1 MSSRSCLRRKVV
13 LPVTVILH
21 EGKNKYFAHTLDV
34 TITSAR
40 LGGLQTRLEP
50 GEIIELQRGALK
62 ARFEVVW
69 MGAPGGAMAGQ
80 AGVRGLEPTKCIWN
94 INLPDDERDPA
105 VDTNHLRSA
114 VPRVH
119 SMTQFPGERRWHP
132 RYACSG
138 SAAVK
143 TPGSVYGVNGEVK
156 DISRGGVYIE
166 LNASLPVNSEVTLEL
181 RVEGVCFAASGVV
194 RTSYPLLGMGICFH
208 NLTPESAEKLSLAL
222 DLAKRNP
229 SRRSSITSPHDQTAE
244 RKTSKDSMEEDPGA
258 VLAKGCRKLAE
269 DFSQWKLTR
278 SSAEIEELQLALEL
292 LQRKLTANIANEFVE
307 YSPAPVAGENRL

>member
-1 MSSRSCLRRKVV
+1 MSSRSCFRRKVV
-13 LPVTVILH
+13 LPVTVIQH
-21 EGKNKYFAHTLDV
+21 YGKDKHSAHTLDL
-34 TITSAR
+34 TSASAR

-69 MGAPGGAMAGQ
+69 MGTPGGAMACQ
-80 AGVRGLEPTKCIWN
+80 AGVRGLDPGKSIWN

-105 VDTNHLRSA
+105 VDTSHLRSA
-114 VPRVH
+114 KPSVH
-119 SMTQFPGERRWHP
+119 SKTQFPGERRWHP

-143 TPGSVYGVNGEVK
+143 TSGSVYAVNGEVK
-156 DISRGGVYIE
+156 DVSRGGVYIE
-166 LNASLPVNSEVTLEL
+166 LNAPLPVNSQVSLEL
-181 RVEGVCFAASGVV
+181 RVEGVCFVASGVV

-229 SRRSSITSPHDQTAE
+229 SRRNSITSTHDSTAE
-244 RKTSKDSMEEDPGA
+244 PETSKVSVEEDPGE

-269 DFSQWKLTR
+269 DFSQWRLTR
-278 SSAEIEELQLALEL
+278 SSAEIEELKLALEV
-292 LQRKLTANIANEFVE
+292 LQQKLISKPTNEFVE
-307 YSPAPVAGENRL
+307 YLPASTADENRL